1 MLQNSIKDAAKNAI
15 LAVIEKIAEI
25 MNSIVSDPKEQLE
38 RLKEQV
44 DSLELFDKNDIDADV
59 KAHIE

>member
-1 MLQNSIKDAAKNAI
+1 MLQNSIKDEAKNAI

-25 MNSIVSDPKEQLE
+25 MNSSFIDPKEQLE

-44 DSLELFDKNDIDADV
+44 DSLELLDKNDIDADM